1 MNAYHYL
8 PDETKKLLSPS
19 DMGLTYTSAQR
30 IELGQ
35 KHAEL
40 DSGDEEICLFVVQG
54 SVSYTCGSESGTAL
68 YKDMLYLPPGRK
80 LTLTKNSKEDAVV
93 IRFGAPCSR
102 ETDFAHCSFAHID
115 SDERHKRYGDPKQ
128 GTKRDVWNYIDEK
141 FNSSRF
147 LVGICRGEPGAWTA
161 WPPHKH
167 GTKREE
173 VYVYFGMDDGF
184 ALQCVYED
192 MEKPDAIALVKD
204 GHLIAISEGYHPNVG
219 CPKSGIQYI
228 YCMVSVAAED
238 RDFMDLTMQSCYG
251 DSL

>member
-8 PDETKKLLSPS
+8 PNETKKLLLPS

-30 IELGQ
+30 IELNEPI
-35 KHAEL
+35 EL
-40 DSGDEEICLFVVQG
+40 DSGSEEICLFIIQG
-54 SVSYTCGSESGTAL
+54 PVSYTCGSESGTAL

-80 LTLTKNSKEDAVV
+80 LSLSKKSEEDAVI

-102 ETDFAHCSFAHID
+102 ETSFAHCSFSDID
-115 SDERHKRYGDPKQ
+115 SDDRHKKYGDAKL

-141 FNSSRF
+141 FDSSRF

-161 WPPHKH
+161 WPPHRH

-192 MEKPDAIALVKD
+192 MDKPEIFMVKD
-204 GHLIAISEGYHPNVG
+204 GHLVAIPEGYHPNVG
-219 CPKSGIQYI
+219 CPKTGIQYI
-228 YCMVSVAAED
+228 YCMVSVKAED

-251 DSL
+251 GSL

>member
-1 MNAYHYL
+1 MNAFHCL
-8 PDETKKLLSPS
+8 PNETKKLLKPS
-19 DMGLTYTSAQR
+19 DMGLVYTSAQR
-30 IELGQ
+30 IELGS
-35 KHAEL
+35 AEI
-40 DSGDEEICLFVVQG
+40 DSGSEEICLFVVQG
-54 SVSYTCGSESGTAL
+54 KVAYTYGATQGTAQ
-68 YKDMLYLPPGRK
+68 YKDMLYIPPGK
-80 LTLTKNSKEDAVV
+80 KILLTSHSYEEDAVV

-102 ETDFAHCSFAHID
+102 ETEFAHCSFREID
-115 SDERHKRYGDPKQ
+115 GDDRHKKYGDASK

-147 LVGICRGEPGAWTA
+147 LVGICQGEPGAWTA

-173 VYVYFGMDDGF
+173 VYVYFGMGDGY

-192 MEKPDAIALVKD
+192 MDKPDAVALVKD
-204 GHLIAISEGYHPNVG
+204 GHLVAISEGYHPNVG

-228 YCMVSVAAED
+228 YCMVSVEAED

-251 DSL
+251 DKL